1 MFPSSLSKF
10 LFDNQEEQKKRNSEN
25 FGGSL
30 SSSSSY
36 EIINSFTSNHVEQGQ
51 TPLLSDRE
59 AIKIKAQVSK
69 SFLKLHFEF

>member
-1 MFPSSLSKF
+1 MFTSSLTKF
-10 LFDNQEEQKKRNSEN
+10 LYDNQDEQKKRNSEN

-36 EIINSFTSNHVEQGQ
+36 EIINSVSSNHVEQGQ

-59 AIKIKAQVSK
+59 AIRIKAQVS
-69 SFLKLHFEF
+69 S